1 MWLYTVC
8 IQSATQN
15 RHTHSVSLPYQS
27 IHFAFSYSI
36 CLYATYY
43 LCFFACLIRT
53 GRPQPRLTWWRENTL
68 LDDSFI
74 AISEKKMKNVLHLE
88 KLERHHLHAQYTC
101 QASNNNVT
109 TPISSAVTLNLNRK
123 YAFSLYMLLLY
134 TVSNAEV
141 LASKTLIYY
150 GIRKDVE

>member
-1 MWLYTVC
+1 MRLHTICSSVKSSHSFCVTAISLYISPC
-8 IQSATQN
+8 I
-15 RHTHSVSLPYQS
+15 LPYS
-27 IHFAFSYSI
+27 ILY
-36 CLYATYY
+36 LYAAYY

-74 AISEKKMKNVLHLE
+74 AMSEKKMKNVLHLE

-123 YAFSLYMLLLY
+123 YAFSLYAVALH
-134 TVSNAEV
+134 EP
-141 LASKTLIYY
+141 I
-150 GIRKDVE
+150 